1 MFVADPPSST
11 ASRVLLSIF
20 VLLHVALAFWISSN
34 TPYRTPGFILS
45 QGRAPAADVGT
56 PDERQ
61 HANYVAGLVEGR
73 GYPVFRPSAPDAGER
88 IEDHQA
94 PLYYTLAAGFAKV
107 VGLDAD
113 AIRSPGGKPLRLLN
127 LLVGA
132 FGVIGAYAFGRWGF
146 GRREIGLIAAAFTA
160 LLPMN
165 LAMSGSVNNDPL
177 LIALCTWALALA
189 AKGVREGW
197 TTRLACSLGLVVGL
211 AALTK
216 TSALALLP
224 VLGLASLFRRP
235 NPRQLALVL
244 VFAVLLPLPW
254 WLRNQALYGDPF
266 ALKIFKQA
274 FGNTAQAAPFVE
286 GFGLFGYLFN
296 WVAWWTARSFI
307 GAFGY
312 MDIWLN
318 ETRLPVSAVPNTLYR
333 VALAL
338 LFAAFVGWAMRLR
351 MASSEERRIHGLGFA
366 LALVVGLQF
375 LLFDLQYFQSQA
387 RYLFPALGAFSV
399 GVAWGALT
407 LSRGRWQIA
416 LAAVTLPLLGIA
428 LWAGSI
434 LPEEFAKRM

>member
-1 MFVADPPSST
+1 MAVDPPSSKVSRAIL
-11 ASRVLLSIF
+11 ASLVA
-20 VLLHVALAFWISSN
+20 LHLGLAFWFSAS
-34 TPYRTPGFILS
+34 TPYRTPGIILS
-45 QGRAPAADVGT
+45 QGRAPAADIGA

-73 GYPVFRPSAPDAGER
+73 GYPVFRPGAIDAGER

-94 PLYYTLAAGFAKV
+94 PLYYTLATAFAKV
-107 VGLDAD
+107 LGLDAET
-113 AIRSPGGKPLRLLN
+113 IRSTAGKPLRFLN

-132 FGVIGAYAFGRWGF
+132 FGVVGAYALGRWGF
-146 GRREIGLIAAAFTA
+146 GRREIGLLAAAFVA

-189 AKGVREGW
+189 ALGVREGW
-197 TTRLACSLGLVVGL
+197 TRGLAVALGLTVGL

-224 VLGLASLFRRP
+224 MLALAAVMRRP
-235 NPRQLALVL
+235 TAGRLATVLALAL
-244 VFAVLLPLPW
+244 ALPFPW

-266 ALKIFKQA
+266 ALRIFKEA
-274 FGNTAQAAPFVE
+274 FGRTAQASYFIAAYGVV
-286 GFGLFGYLFN
+286 GYLVN
-296 WVAWWTARSFI
+296 WVGWWTARSFI

-312 MDIWLN
+312 MDIWLD
-318 ETRLPVSAVPNTLYR
+318 ETRLPASAVPNALYR
-333 VALAL
+333 VMLAL
-338 LFAAFVGWAMRLR
+338 LFAAFVGWAMRFR
-351 MASSEERRIHGLGFA
+351 AADRDERRIHSLGLA
-366 LALVVGLQF
+366 LALVVGAQF

-387 RYLFPALGAFSV
+387 RYLFPALGAFAT

-407 LSRGRWQIA
+407 LSRGRWTLA
-416 LAAVTLPLLGIA
+416 LAAVALPLLSVA